1 MARRG
6 GGRDQ
11 NEITKNIKQGPVEV
25 DYEESSLVVHYEIEM
40 IEVDERGATIAILDR
55 KPEMRRIKIKSLS
68 PDRNMAQLA
77 ADIIDKCK
85 YIHPSRTEEIEQL
98 LIKLRKYH
106 IANGHNLR
114 DLSNSNNPEK
124 AVVRD
129 PHSQGVTNYANY
141 QNQDMNVPMG
151 DDSYHQSQQ
160 RRSESRGRSAGT
172 NRQSRNDDRYDQ
184 RGGNDRDRD
193 SSADHNYNN
202 HANEREGS
210 RRNGNN
216 HNTQSDIDRLP
227 PADMNELDDYLELL
241 YE

>member
-129 PHSQGVTNYANY
+129 PHGQGVTNYANY
-141 QNQDMNVPMG
+141 QNQDLNVPMC
-151 DDSYHQSQQ
+151 
-160 RRSESRGRSAGT
+160 EMIPTT
-172 NRQSRNDDRYDQ
+172 NRNKGVQ
-184 RGGNDRDRD
+184 
-193 SSADHNYNN
+193 N
-202 HANEREGS
+202 HEEGMQVLIV
-210 RRNGNN
+210 RVVMTIAMIKEVGMTVTETAAPIITTITMPTTEKALVVMVIIIIPNLILIVY
-216 HNTQSDIDRLP
+216 H
-227 PADMNELDDYLELL
+227 LL
-241 YE
+241 T

>member
-129 PHSQGVTNYANY
+129 PHGQGVTNYANY

-151 DDSYHQSQQ
+151 DDSYQ
-160 RRSESRGRSAGT
+160 RRSESRGRNAGT

-202 HANEREGS
+202 HANDREGS

-227 PADMNELDDYLELL
+227 P
-241 YE
+241 